1 MRDARAAVAGR
12 AGWLERL
19 TVAALL
25 AVAASAAILGG
36 RLGAAAGAGG
46 GDLLAELRARTERRV
61 AEERAQIG
69 PALEDAVRRG
79 EAGARSAAEAALG
92 RLGANSQLH
101 LLLAGAYRGEGEA
114 PPALREYRRAV
125 ELVRDYTDRRSPQF
139 IGAGLAPWL
148 REVRPRLSGAALADL
163 HYLERALAGG
173 CS

>member
-1 MRDARAAVAGR
+1 MQQGERPARR
-12 AGWLERL
+12 PGWLERA

-25 AVAASAAILGG
+25 AAAAAAVVAAV
-36 RLGAAAGAGG
+36 RLGEASERGA
-46 GDLLAELRARTERRV
+46 GDLLAELRAATELRL
-61 AEERAQIG
+61 ASERAQIRT
-69 PALEDAVRRG
+69 ALDAAARG
-79 EAGARSAAEAALG
+79 EQAAARREAEAVLA
-92 RLGANSQLH
+92 RLDGNSQLH

-125 ELVRDYTDRRSPQF
+125 ELVRDYTDRRSPRY

-148 REVRPRLSGAALADL
+148 REVRPRVSGAALSDL